1 VGVSNPTAV
10 LKLSRY
16 RSQTHVILGLS
27 IESGSI
33 YGMKDDLIRSI
44 KTEADY
50 QAALNRARSLMSCRP
65 NTPKADELEIVE
77 YLTLELY

>member
-1 VGVSNPTAV
+1 
-10 LKLSRY
+10 
-16 RSQTHVILGLS
+16 
-27 IESGSI
+27 
-33 YGMKDDLIRSI
+33 MKDDLIRSI